1 MQQTPPLV
9 LPHLGCVEWICQMNG
24 VGLFFHANYHRF
36 AFSVPAANKTNGRV
50 IFGHMEVCDCIHV
63 YVDLIATRA
72 G

>member
-1 MQQTPPLV
+1 
-9 LPHLGCVEWICQMNG
+9 VEWICQVNG
-24 VGLFFHANYHRF
+24 VRLFLYANYHRF

-63 YVDLIATRA
+63 YIDLIATRA